1 MACMSTI
8 IHRLLP
14 YALSIVG
21 LLVLAA
27 IGILAESTPARR
39 DMDFGSIEEI
49 EQQGFSG
56 FVAVSLLRESACRQ
70 VPEVPGVYLVIRPEW
85 QPPSFLGSQHR
96 GHFKGREPSVSIQEL
111 QQAWVTDGRYLH
123 RQGMGDGDGRYLH
136 RQGICTSPPAAQL
149 RRFGDGEPAPHWG
162 GRYVWQLADAADL
175 LVCWKETPDEDPRQV
190 EQRLIQK
197 FRVRYGKRPFAN
209 LRN

>member
-1 MACMSTI
+1 
-8 IHRLLP
+8 
-14 YALSIVG
+14 
-21 LLVLAA
+21 
-27 IGILAESTPARR
+27 
-39 DMDFGSIEEI
+39 MDFGSIEEI

-70 VPEVPGVYLVIRPEW
+70 VSEVPGVYLVIRPEW
-85 QPPSFLGSQHR
+85 QPPSFLDHSTG

-111 QQAWVTDGRYLH
+111 QQAWVTGTVVIYIGKAYVLRRRLH
-123 RQGMGDGDGRYLH
+123 SY
-136 RQGICTSPPAAQL
+136 T
-149 RRFGDGEPAPHWG
+149 RFGDGESAPHWS

-209 LRN
+209 LRD